1 MVLLRSIS
9 PTPGSQ
15 VFILVFDVPSPKCF
29 AQPGDHHSS
38 QPINTGSSLEK
49 KKGNFFKFSKI
60 PVVVDGVR
68 KKCPVTELSFQK
80 DLQDIVETKSSRA

>member
-29 AQPGDHHSS
+29 AQLGDRHSNQAS
-38 QPINTGSSLEK
+38 NIGSVLEK
-49 KKGNFFKFSKI
+49 RKEIFKNTRSRSRISQKKNA
-60 PVVVDGVR
+60 R
-68 KKCPVTELSFQK
+68 
-80 DLQDIVETKSSRA
+80 